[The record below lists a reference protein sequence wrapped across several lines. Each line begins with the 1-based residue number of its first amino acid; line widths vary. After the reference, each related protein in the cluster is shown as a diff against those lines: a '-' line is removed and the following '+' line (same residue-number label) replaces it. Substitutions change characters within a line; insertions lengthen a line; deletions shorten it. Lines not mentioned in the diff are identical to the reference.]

1 MRDSNLLRLLR
12 SLSPTQVN
20 SLRRFLSRN
29 YPVQNQLLQALQK
42 YKPDFPPSEID
53 EQRVFQ
59 ATFKTQ
65 AFNAQKLNACKYKL
79 KSIIEDRLVMDELH
93 DNPLVYQYIL
103 SQTMASHQQPE
114 LFYETNQKIQTLL
127 EASPISLD
135 HYWWEFRQLMHSEY
149 SPATLGNS
157 PDEHSQSQLLEI
169 LEKNGVLWKLLF
181 NIEILSKDNYS
192 NGQLAEVPFTEQ
204 EVQRLESAI
213 ETEPAFKLLN
223 QLFLLFKNAQPV
235 SFFHETILHFKDLS
249 HRMSFL
255 VQVVIVRYIGNYAI
269 NRYLQGKEE
278 YLPILAELYEWALS
292 VRIFSPNKPFSH
304 TLFLN
309 IFLCAVLSKSEPLKK
324 SLMQHFS
331 NALPRNYRANTIL
344 MCKAYDAFHSEA
356 YDKAYNFVH
365 KVRVKGD
372 LNFGIRRQSILL
384 RSVLMLYLND
394 QVEIED
400 LLNRTRAYRTFFR
413 RNAPHFKPSRVN
425 LYLNLEYFISRFVK
439 ILLQPELTNL
449 QHLQKLIF
457 DLEQESCLAKPWLL
471 STLQSEEYAKRIS
484 R

>member
-12 SLSPTQVN
+12 SLSPTQLN

-42 YKPDFPPSEID
+42 YKPDFLPSEID
-53 EQRVFQ
+53 EQKVFK

-65 AFNAQKLNACKYKL
+65 AFNAQRLNACKYKL

-127 EASPISLD
+127 QASPISLD
-135 HYWWEFRQLMHSEY
+135 HYWWEFRQLMHKEY

-157 PDEHSQSQLLEI
+157 PDEHSQNQFLGI
-169 LEKNGVLWKLLF
+169 LEKNSALWKLLF
-181 NIEILSKDNYS
+181 NIEVRSKGNYF
-192 NGQLAEVPFTEQ
+192 NGQLTEVPFTEQ
-204 EVQRLESAI
+204 EVLRLESAS
-213 ETEPAFKLLN
+213 EAEPVFKLLN
-223 QLFLLFKNAQPV
+223 QLFLLFKNTQPV
-235 SFFHETILHFKDLS
+235 GFFHETISQFKDFS
-249 HRMSFL
+249 DKVSFI

-269 NRYLQGKEE
+269 NNYLQGKEE
-278 YLPILAELYEWALS
+278 YLSVLAEFYEWALS
-292 VRIFSPNKPFSH
+292 GRVFSPNKPFSH

-309 IFLCAVLSKSEPLKK
+309 IFLCAVLSQSETLKK
-324 SLMQHFS
+324 SLMKRFS
-331 NALPRNYRANTIL
+331 NALPDNYRANTIL
-344 MCKAYDAFHSEA
+344 MCKAYDAFHSKA

-365 KVRVKGD
+365 EVRIKGD

-384 RSVLMLYLND
+384 RSVLMLYLDD
-394 QVEIED
+394 QMEIED
-400 LLNRTRAYRTFFR
+400 LLNRTRAYQTFFQ
-413 RNAPHFKPSRVN
+413 RNAAHIKSSRIN

-439 ILLQPELTNL
+439 ILLQPELTSP
-449 QHLQKLIF
+449 QYLQKLI
-457 DLEQESCLAKPWLL
+457 LELKEEPCLAKPWLL
-471 STLQSEEYAKRIS
+471 STLQSEYAKRVS